1 MRVFKLI
8 AIISLVACLALSVGC
23 GRKKNYSA
31 DDSSN
36 QSSYVG
42 VIGDATVDETLP
54 ETVID
59 KENSDGSVQ
68 VKGEDKISASILDDP
83 EEYNKKQE
91 EANNATSKE
100 QNSSTSSK
108 EQNSS
113 VSSKDESSS
122 AVQKPSNDKNDS
134 QINESVKENDSKFS
148 TGWR

>member
-36 QSSYVG
+36 QSSNVG

-54 ETVID
+54 ETEVD
-59 KENSDGSVQ
+59 KENSDGSQ
-68 VKGEDKISASILDDP
+68 VKGEDKISAGILNDP

>member
-36 QSSYVG
+36 QSSNVG

-54 ETVID
+54 ENVID
-59 KENSDGSVQ
+59 KENSDGSQ
-68 VKGEDKISASILDDP
+68 VKGEDKISAGILDDP

-113 VSSKDESSS
+113 TSSKDESSS
-122 AVQKPSNDKNDS
+122 NVASKGNNDS
-134 QINESVKENDSKFS
+134 QINESEKENDSKFS